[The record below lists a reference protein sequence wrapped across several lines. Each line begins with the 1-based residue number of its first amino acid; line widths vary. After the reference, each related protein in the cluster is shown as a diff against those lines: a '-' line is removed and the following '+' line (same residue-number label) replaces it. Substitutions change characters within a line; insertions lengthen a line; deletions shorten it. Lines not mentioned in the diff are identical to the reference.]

1 MRAFLSKHTPKLIGG
16 LVFLLFL
23 AGIIW
28 SISSAVRSSLP
39 VPELSSTDHT
49 SPAISLPSVDTV
61 PKPTGD
67 SEYDL
72 ERKGN
77 QGVDVSLHSK
87 SPFRLHLPSSLDLP
101 VTVALRNNRIIGI
114 VHKDGSVF
122 RQSDK
127 DQNIGTPENKKLL
140 DIIQKD
146 PVLSTYSSGDGR
158 TIFYTGKTEQGEE
171 KQWLFKHWTLYDKQ
185 KNSVESVS
193 YTLTGA
199 VVTIDGSGSA
209 NVFFDDGTG
218 PQGTSPDFTVPK
230 PYILDKDGNKT
241 DLNWHF
247 DQATKILSTSFVAQ
261 AESYPIA
268 LDPSILKTDAV
279 IATFSG
285 KTVSMGWP
293 CGGTVTDIDGNTY
306 GSVQIGT
313 QCWMTS
319 NMMTTRYPD
328 GTAITRGPV
337 TSGGAWNNTD
347 NGFYAY
353 PPNTANT
360 AEETLANIQSG
371 KLGFVYQWSA
381 TMYGSVTAG
390 VQGICP
396 SRWHVPTHD
405 EYTTME
411 RAVCTSGSCTTDFPF
426 DTSTIGWRGTNEGS
440 NLSTETSGG
449 TNSSGFTGH
458 LAGYRGTDGPFRSRG
473 SYAYLWSS
481 SQSGGSAWHRYLN
494 SGSATV
500 NRGADSKAYGFSV
513 RCLKD

>member
-1 MRAFLSKHTPKLIGG
+1 MRPFLSKHTPKLIGG
-16 LVFLLFL
+16 LVFILVLT
-23 AGIIW
+23 GIVW
-28 SISSAVRSSLP
+28 AISSAVHSSLP
-39 VPELSSTDHT
+39 VPELSSADHT
-49 SPAISLPSVDTV
+49 SPAISLPSADTV
-61 PKPTGD
+61 AQPTAD
-67 SEYDL
+67 SGYDL
-72 ERKGN
+72 ERNGS

-87 SPFRLHLPSSLDLP
+87 SPFRIRLPKSLDLP
-101 VTVALRNNRIIGI
+101 VAIALQDNRIIGI
-114 VHKDGSVF
+114 VHKDGAAF
-122 RQSDK
+122 TQSDK
-127 DQNIGTPENKKLL
+127 AQNIGTPENKKLL

-185 KNSVESVS
+185 KNSIESVS

-199 VVTIDGSGSA
+199 VVTIDGSGVA

-218 PQGTSPDFTVPK
+218 PQGTSPDFTIPK
-230 PYILDKDGNKT
+230 PYFLDKDGNRT
-241 DLNWHF
+241 DLVWKF
-247 DQATKILSTSFVAQ
+247 EKATKILSTSFTAK
-261 AESYPIA
+261 AEAYPIA

-328 GTAITRGPV
+328 GTSITRGPV
-337 TSGGAWNNTD
+337 GSGGLWTGAD
-347 NGFYAY
+347 LGFYAY

-360 AEETLANIQSG
+360 AEETLANIQTG

-381 TMYGSVTAG
+381 AMHGSVTAG

-411 RAVCTSGSCTTDFPF
+411 RAICTSGTCATDFPF
-426 DTSTIGWRGTNEGS
+426 DTSTTGWRGTNEGS
-440 NLSTETSGG
+440 KLSLETSGG
-449 TNSSGFTGH
+449 NNSSGFTGH
-458 LAGYRGTDGPFRSRG
+458 LAGYRNTDGAFINRG
-473 SYAYLWSS
+473 THAYLWSS
-481 SQSGGSAWHRYLN
+481 SQSGSTAWTRSFYSGYSTVGRY
-494 SGSATV
+494 SY
-500 NRGADSKAYGFSV
+500 SKAYGFSV
-513 RCLKD
+513 RCVKD